1 MKNTTQL
8 IALGLILFLG
18 SCTATEGNFLDKIKG
33 KTAYDDPTLTAD
45 ANNYGTFS
53 PDGKKFTLNDPDNQ
67 EFTFVKSTDENNGE
81 YKFSDGSLI
90 TFTTSDGKTG
100 SAPEAG
106 GLTTKLWFK

>member
-8 IALGLILFLG
+8 LALGLVLFLG
-18 SCTATEGNFLDKIKG
+18 SCSTMEENFLDKVAN
-33 KTAYDDPTLTAD
+33 KTAYDDATLTAD

-53 PDGKKFTLNDPDNQ
+53 PDGKKFTLNDTDNP

-100 SAPEAG
+100 SVLPG
-106 GLTTKLWFK
+106 GVGELWFK

>member
-8 IALGLILFLG
+8 LALGLVLFLG
-18 SCTATEGNFLDKIKG
+18 SCSTMEENFLDKVAN
-33 KTAYDDPTLTAD
+33 KTAYDDATLTAD

-53 PDGKKFTLNDPDNQ
+53 SDGKKFTLNDIDNPV
-67 EFTFVKSTDENNGE
+67 FTFVKSTDENNGE
-81 YKFSDGSLI
+81 YKDPDGIPL

-106 GLTTKLWFK
+106 SSTKLWFK